1 MEQVLIILNA
11 LDIPSALFVAHE
23 LSNYKTLVFDP
34 GIHDEVLESGLKNVE
49 FIDFVDCPPFP
60 ELHNDSRE
68 LALIVERELFES
80 IKQFLPGIS
89 NFSWLHLNFYYFFIA
104 SRWYNSL
111 GVYLAD
117 NFAVKFGDAKL
128 IVFINDNPA
137 LFFWPS
143 FVPAVTMLEAFQAK
157 HLDFQ
162 AFTYGVRADE
172 SDVIPLL
179 IDLEPERGSYDVL
192 VHLPTCLHD
201 KDFLST
207 EITASAKSVINL
219 RAKYWDVSVPSNKEI
234 CLVSASSVLPCLS
247 EVKQAQLATMV
258 ERLAERIKP
267 LLAAHIHTDSYCQRQ
282 TDQLVSL
289 YRSQLITY
297 MLLLDFFAGR
307 VPSKM
312 LLSDHDAGFHGPL
325 LAYAEVENIP
335 VLFVPHSKT
344 TADIQFGSNNIIC
357 LTHPIQGEQINDAR
371 GQRVTHLKL
380 SYPEHFEG
388 CTRISRPL
396 KRVGLLLNAIS
407 LNGVFV
413 TSYAAYMAG
422 IVRIADW
429 SRACNIELTIRGR
442 PGHTMNAMLAELTG
456 IAVSTLQEGMN
467 LSLGAFVADQDLCL
481 MYDAPTTAEID
492 FLRNSVPILNPVPE
506 PLAKYEA
513 VIANTDVIS
522 RSSVEETL
530 LTLDSFISDPVNFQT
545 FRLSQFGNYVNAF
558 QNAQTLRTLLYETIS
573 GDKMSHLLSDLTI
586 VVPTRNRHA
595 SLAKLLEYYAP
606 LPVKLIV
613 VDGSIEAFDTSGFGD
628 HTCDLRYF
636 HMPVPYDQRMTFA
649 STLCD
654 TEFAM
659 ISSDDEY
666 YLTEGLIKALE
677 KLRSNPLLSAV
688 AGRCAAF
695 VYNEQGMRLG
705 TFYNFLKDYNE
716 NSTLASARVR
726 QLTNCFKLISGF
738 ICSVCRASA
747 FKAAVHVAFKQKF
760 TCPFVQE
767 VLFSLS
773 LFIQGGVRTTP
784 ELLWLRNLQAT
795 PVNDAQWQRKLD
807 FSVWYSDPKYAAEV
821 AQMLSCVTDFYGLFL
836 TEDEPEFSMSD
847 FFIALIDFDRQ
858 LSAGLIEADKAY
870 DFPLSVF
877 LILSRQRGLSVDEA
891 CLREVE
897 RIELASIIASN
908 ETTQIKSRLTTW

>member
-558 QNAQTLRTLLYETIS
+558 QNVQTLRTLLQEEPGFIS
-573 GDKMSHLLSDLTI
+573 HPLSALTI
-586 VVPTRNRHA
+586 IVPTYNRHS
-595 SLAKLLEYYAP
+595 SLAKMLEYYSL

-613 VDGSIEAFDTSGFGD
+613 VDGSAVAFDISILAE

-636 HMPVPYDQRMTFA
+636 HMPVSINERIAFA
-649 STLCD
+649 CTMCD

-659 ISSDDEY
+659 FSCDDEY
-666 YLTEGLIKALE
+666 YLAGGLHTALKQLCE
-677 KLRSNPLLSAV
+677 NPSLSAV

-695 VYNEQGMRLG
+695 TYNEKGIQIG
-705 TFYNFLKDYNE
+705 TFYNFVKNYNE
-716 NSTLASARVR
+716 LSADASARVR
-726 QLTNCFKLISGF
+726 RISQCYPILSGF
-738 ICSVCRASA
+738 YYSVCRASA
-747 FKAAVHVAFKQKF
+747 FKTAVNVAFKQQF
-760 TCPFVQE
+760 ACPFVQE

-773 LFIQGGVRTTP
+773 LFIQGGMGSVLD
-784 ELLWLRNLQAT
+784 LLWLRNLQA
-795 PVNDAQWQRKLD
+795 PPISDAQWNRKLD
-807 FSVWYSDPKYAAEV
+807 FATWYTDPQYAAEV
-821 AQMLSCVTDFYGLFL
+821 IQMHVCVGALYSRFVEDHAVS
-836 TEDEPEFSMSD
+836 TEMDA
-847 FFIALIDFDRQ
+847 FFKGLIDWDRR
-858 LSAGLIEADKAY
+858 LSAGDIESEKNYA
-870 DFPLSVF
+870 FTLSTF
-877 LILSRQRGLSVDEA
+877 LILCRQHGLVVDEESLLA
-891 CLREVE
+891 VE
-897 RIELASIIASN
+897 RIELTALIATS
-908 ETTQIKSRLTTW
+908 EMTQLMANATTW